1 MIPENIGKKVPLHW
15 HQFMDDALAELANV
29 TSKIYDGG
37 VSKGL
42 KHGQGQLIM
51 PSGEIFKGHWKND
64 QRHGSGVCKFPNGAI
79 YRGEWRD
86 GRPQGQGILFSPPN
100 EIVEAR
106 FEGWRVQDGMVKV
119 LFSNGEFYEGNM
131 KDGRREMNGVMHYRN
146 GDVYEGEWANDK
158 RAGKRGKITQSN
170 TAKLTGQFTKDQADG
185 SVEFEDKEG
194 NVFITEADS

>member
-1 MIPENIGKKVPLHW
+1 
-15 HQFMDDALAELANV
+15 
-29 TSKIYDGG
+29 
-37 VSKGL
+37 
-42 KHGQGQLIM
+42 M

-79 YRGEWRD
+79 YKGEWRE

-106 FEGWRVQDGMVKV
+106 FDGWRVQDGMIKV

-131 KDGRREMNGVMHYRN
+131 KDGKREMTGVMHYRN
-146 GDVYEGEWANDK
+146 GDIYEGEWANDK
-158 RAGKRGKITQSN
+158 RAGKRGKITQPN

-185 SVEFEDKEG
+185 YVEYEDKEG
-194 NVFITEADS
+194 NVFITEADSQSAGDGSAMPQKKPISARRTLKQQQ